1 MTKSKFIFLFFLLL
15 FNVSVLSAQVKKIDI
30 GVLDQQTIE
39 NGACG
44 TTMTFAGRKSPIYS
58 ESEYGT
64 LMIIDG
70 KLVNFKQVGSTLK
83 AGSTVKKGQ
92 THIETFT
99 SSGIRL
105 VIKYTVSGFVE
116 DVTEYNAV
124 MTITKG
130 KNKRVLNAEGWSA
143 C

>member
-1 MTKSKFIFLFFLLL
+1 MKKPKLIFLFFLLL
-15 FNVSVLSAQVKKIDI
+15 INVSALSAQIKKIDI
-30 GVLDQQTIE
+30 GLLDEQTIE

-44 TTMTFAGRKSPIYS
+44 TTLTFAGRKSPIYNAS
-58 ESEYGT
+58 ENGT

-70 KLVNFKQVGSTLK
+70 KLVNFKFAGSTLK
-83 AGSTVKKGQ
+83 NGSTVKKGINY
-92 THIETFT
+92 TDTFT

-116 DVTEYNAV
+116 DVTEYKAL

-130 KNKRVLNAEGWSA
+130 KNKRILNAEGWSA

>member
-1 MTKSKFIFLFFLLL
+1 MTKPKFIFLFFLLL
-15 FNVSVLSAQVKKIDI
+15 FNVSVLSAQIKKIDI
-30 GVLDQQTIE
+30 GLLDQQTVE

-44 TTMTFAGRKSPIYS
+44 TTFTFAGRKSPIYN
-58 ESEYGT
+58 ESENGT

-70 KLVNFKQVGSTLK
+70 KLVNFRQVGSSLK
-83 AGSTVKKGQ
+83 NGSSLKKGQ
-92 THIETFT
+92 SFTDTFT
-99 SSGIRL
+99 SKGIRL

-116 DVTEYNAV
+116 DVTEYRVV

-130 KNKRVLNAEGWSA
+130 KNKRILNAEGWSA